1 MRPDHGLDQPRRRKL
16 GGTDAR
22 RNGTLITSQAAIW
35 RSAAKLRRMTFKCR
49 QAAVYLGLGLGKL
62 HALVSCLDIVGD
74 VE

>member
-22 RNGTLITSQAAIW
+22 RNGTLINSLAALW

-49 QAAVYLGLGLGKL
+49 QTAVYLGLGFGEL
-62 HALVSCLDIVGD
+62 HTFVSCIDIAGD
-74 VE
+74 VG